1 MPHWSVPII
10 IITQGLQTERVYS
23 ARTYFSASPT
33 MKTRYVADDD
43 DSMNNRTDI
52 DKYWKTIE
60 QASLIP
66 DLQVLADGDLTEVG
80 SSSDVIVA

>member
-1 MPHWSVPII
+1 
-10 IITQGLQTERVYS
+10 
-23 ARTYFSASPT
+23 

-80 SSSDVIVA
+80 SSSDVVVA